1 MHNNSGGGPAWR
13 QQQPM
18 HHQNQFGGGHP
29 DAHMMAI
36 LQKQQRQ
43 YYQQQ
48 QQGQGMWNP
57 GVNQMFSGVDHSMQ
71 NGNFM
76 MQPYRFFGHSRG
88 VMYPLQQQ
96 QQRFGHDSNAN
107 PNAPQRPGW
116 AESRP
121 GRTPCEK
128 NWWSHVVSEMRVV
141 DSPRGL
147 DLDVEDENANVMEEL
162 RKSGSKAGTGADKEV
177 ELASPGFPDVFDS
190 PKGAGEALGL
200 TPTPVPGQK
209 PAAVAGGC
217 TQESAEAAWR
227 VESPHP
233 LCILQQMQASAPS
246 RGSEVPPPREQQQQ
260 QPPLDVEAH
269 PQRHL
274 CNGSDYPASKDVGRS
289 QFAEGIGSRAAASS
303 PPEAA
308 SRRDGQLSSDGH
320 AIARS
325 LSRQVLDNSKGE
337 QGEEAAG
344 NKCRSAGS
352 CSMHRKD
359 ETGAV
364 TGMPSV
370 LRKGQSESD
379 PHAEGEQ
386 QEQSKAVLRCA
397 NTPCGGIGERQG
409 PPKPPRVSR
418 KLPRPGKSF
427 SYSSIPD
434 GLDEDDTKDV
444 AWDNASDQYSGS
456 DGSDSS
462 LSSVSDNDDS
472 DGSDSDD
479 EAEYSAIRRSS
490 QSGIGGQSTLEYSAF
505 HDAPVAHARHSI
517 IPLVNHAVGHH
528 STGSFLG
535 AGKAGQSLYLGASAS
550 NALIDVPLI
559 SVLGQPQKTAAGNA
573 SARDDVVSFPIDLGE
588 AYALSSNTITVSG
601 SVAVPGNSITTTAE
615 IACLDRSGDEMST
628 LVMARVVPEHAGWA
642 SPVGAA
648 EGALSGR
655 MCTVP
660 TATKSLPT
668 AAAKRSEEAPKL
680 PRQVADARKSTALS
694 VGAPRGSSSA
704 NDANASSKAA
714 VTRFPGVCRGSQ
726 RERFKSGDAAA
737 ERRLAKRVLRDLD
750 SSHVASSTYKGE
762 SSLSEPLD
770 SRLTAASTTGKAERT
785 TPPATGVAPAI
796 AAKGAAA
803 RTTTSASTTAS
814 EGATPTVTASTPTE
828 VKARRLPI
836 IRSTQLVPSA
846 PVNSPGS
853 AQVQKS
859 HGKRP
864 SPFQHM
870 CSAAQPTPG
879 VAPPRLYK
887 AKASA
892 TVVHSQSS
900 TESRPPLSVTA
911 STVPTHP
918 ATDPSPSTNACGP
931 ASAATAAAAVTAL
944 KPVAQS
950 SSLSPASDV
959 PARAAALT
967 LTVAGEK
974 AAAGP
979 SSITATETVASTT
992 SSDGALSALRS
1003 SGNRPHRAAAPLP
1016 GNSLSASSKPHPRST
1031 PAAASPAAAHHCS
1044 QPQPP
1049 SAGSLKKKSVAE
1061 KDLLETK
1068 GGAVLARATPP
1079 DKTAGSASE
1088 SSAAEG
1094 APKRL
1099 SILLLSDPPLTPTGA
1114 TAAATSVTR
1123 TAAAA
1128 VTVRPS
1134 SVVDDTIP
1142 ISAVEGTATPSGA
1155 ETRLTTA
1162 HSAPE
1167 KPTASGT
1174 CKVVV
1179 ASASGDTLKHPVP
1192 GSPEKSNAT
1201 DSLKNGRSAPLS
1213 TLGLAMK
1220 PKTTAAAAAAPP
1232 VISEPASH
1240 ASGDDE
1246 GGSWPEDPYGC
1257 YDYIEPDLRGSN
1269 SHNAA
1274 KPSTAKVPVSNR
1286 AVHRYSMVGSLAI
1299 SPLSTSGNIGK
1310 MDAASGACA
1319 KRRQSSEPDVLQEM
1333 GYMYY

>member
-1 MHNNSGGGPAWR
+1 MHSNSSGGGPAWR

-57 GVNQMFSGVDHSMQ
+57 GVNQMFSGVDHSMR

-76 MQPYRFFGHSRG
+76 MQPYRFFGHGRG
-88 VMYPLQQQ
+88 GMYPLQQQ

-141 DSPRGL
+141 DSPRGI
-147 DLDVEDENANVMEEL
+147 DLDVEDEHANVMEEL
-162 RKSGSKAGTGADKEV
+162 RKSGSKAGTGTDKEV
-177 ELASPGFPDVFDS
+177 EVASPGFPDVFES

-200 TPTPVPGQK
+200 TPTPIPVRK

-217 TQESAEAAWR
+217 PQESAEAAWR
-227 VESPHP
+227 AASPHP
-233 LCILQQMQASAPS
+233 LCILQQTQASTPS

-274 CNGSDYPASKDVGRS
+274 CNGSDYPASKDVGSS
-289 QFAEGIGSRAAASS
+289 QFAEGTGLRAAANSS
-303 PPEAA
+303 PEAS

-325 LSRQVLDNSKGE
+325 LSRQVLDDAKGV
-337 QGEEAAG
+337 QGEEAAS
-344 NKCRSAGS
+344 NKCRSADS
-352 CSMHRKD
+352 CSMHSKD
-359 ETGAV
+359 GTGAG
-364 TGMPSV
+364 TGMPSM
-370 LRKGQSESD
+370 LREGQSESE

-386 QEQSKAVLRCA
+386 QEQRKAVLRCV

-409 PPKPPRVSR
+409 LPKPPRASR
-418 KLPRPGKSF
+418 KLPHPGSSF
-427 SYSSIPD
+427 SYRGIPD

-456 DGSDSS
+456 DGSDGS

-472 DGSDSDD
+472 DGSGSDD

-517 IPLVNHAVGHH
+517 VPSVNHAVGHH

-535 AGKAGQSLYLGASAS
+535 AGKAEQSLYLGASAS

-559 SVLGQPQKTAAGNA
+559 SVLGQPQKTAAANA
-573 SARDDVVSFPIDLGE
+573 SARDDVVSFPLDLGE
-588 AYALSSNTITVSG
+588 AYALSANAIAVSG

-615 IACLDRSGDEMST
+615 IACLDKSGDEMST
-628 LVMARVVPEHAGWA
+628 LVMEKVVPEHAGWA
-642 SPVGAA
+642 TPVVAA

-660 TATKSLPT
+660 TATKALPT
-668 AAAKRSEEAPKL
+668 AAAKRSEGSPKL
-680 PRQVADARKSTALS
+680 PRQVADARKLIALP
-694 VGAPRGSSSA
+694 VGAPRSSSSA
-704 NDANASSKAA
+704 NDANAALTAA

-726 RERFKSGDAAA
+726 RERRKSGDAAA
-737 ERRLAKRVLRDLD
+737 ERRLAKRVSRDLD

-770 SRLTAASTTGKAERT
+770 SRRTAASTTGKAGKAERT
-785 TPPATGVAPAI
+785 TPSATGVAPAI

-803 RTTTSASTTAS
+803 RTTTSASTT
-814 EGATPTVTASTPTE
+814 TE

-864 SPFQHM
+864 SPFQQI
-870 CSAAQPTPG
+870 CSAAQRTPG
-879 VAPPRLYK
+879 VAPPRLYN

-892 TVVHSQSS
+892 TVAQSQSS

-911 STVPTHP
+911 STVSPHP

-931 ASAATAAAAVTAL
+931 ASSATAAAAVTEL

-950 SSLSPASDV
+950 SSLSPASGV

-967 LTVAGEK
+967 LTVAGKK
-974 AAAGP
+974 AAAGR

-992 SSDGALSALRS
+992 PSDGALSAIRS
-1003 SGNRPHRAAAPLP
+1003 SGNRPHRAAAPSP
-1016 GNSLSASSKPHPRST
+1016 GNSLSASSKPQPRST
-1031 PAAASPAAAHHCS
+1031 PAAASPAAAHHRS

-1049 SAGSLKKKSVAE
+1049 SAGSLKEKSVAA
-1061 KDLLETK
+1061 KDLLETE

-1079 DKTAGSASE
+1079 DKTAGSASQ
-1088 SSAAEG
+1088 SSAADG

-1099 SILLLSDPPLTPTGA
+1099 SILLLSGFPLTPTGA

-1134 SVVDDTIP
+1134 SVVNDTIP

-1162 HSAPE
+1162 HSTTA

-1179 ASASGDTLKHPVP
+1179 ASASGDTLKHAIP
-1192 GSPEKSNAT
+1192 
-1201 DSLKNGRSAPLS
+1201 APLS
-1213 TLGLAMK
+1213 TPGLAMK
-1220 PKTTAAAAAAPP
+1220 TKTTTAAAAAPP
-1232 VISEPASH
+1232 VISVPASH

-1246 GGSWPEDPYGC
+1246 GGAWPEDPYGC
-1257 YDYIEPDLRGSN
+1257 YNYIEPDLPGSN
-1269 SHNAA
+1269 SHNAE
-1274 KPSTAKVPVSNR
+1274 KPSPAKVPVSDR
-1286 AVHRYSMVGSLAI
+1286 AVHRYSMVGSLAV
-1299 SPLSTSGNIGK
+1299 SPLSTSGNISK
-1310 MDAASGACA
+1310 TDAASGACA
-1319 KRRQSSEPDVLQEM
+1319 KRSQSSEPDVLQEM